1 MSAPLYNAA
10 LLRLAATIPF
20 TQRLA
25 DPHAT
30 VEKRSPIC
38 GSRVTVDVKV
48 DDAGRIT
55 ELGQLVRA
63 CALGQA
69 SAALMGASA
78 IGRDA
83 AGIAEARDALAG
95 WLAGKRD
102 DPGNWPGLAL
112 FEPALHYPAR
122 HASIR
127 LAFDAVAEAAAQAAQ
142 HVREPSHIAGGE

>member
-1 MSAPLYNAA
+1 MSAPLYNTA
-10 LLRLAATIPF
+10 LLKLSAAIPY

-48 DDAGRIT
+48 DEAGRIT

-69 SAALMGASA
+69 SAALMGAAA

-83 AGIAEARDALAG
+83 AELSAARDALAD
-95 WLAGKRD
+95 WLAGRRD
-102 DPGNWPGLAL
+102 TPGDWPGLAL
-112 FEPALHYPAR
+112 FEPAIHYPAR

-127 LAFDAVAEAAAQAAQ
+127 LAFDAVAEAAETAAKG
-142 HVREPSHIAGGE
+142 RN